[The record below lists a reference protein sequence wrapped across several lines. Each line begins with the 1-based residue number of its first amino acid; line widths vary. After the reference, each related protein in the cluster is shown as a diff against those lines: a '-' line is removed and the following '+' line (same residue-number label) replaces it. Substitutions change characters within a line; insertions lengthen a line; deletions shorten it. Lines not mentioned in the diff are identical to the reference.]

1 VTQVPPT
8 AGTIRGARRVGL
20 MPWSSG
26 LSRLSV
32 SQQDNLYGYLFLLPW
47 FVGMVAITLG
57 PILASLA
64 LAFTDYSILAA
75 PHWIGL
81 TNFVTMFTADARY
94 LTAVRT
100 TLTYV
105 AIAVPLVLV
114 WGLVLALLLN
124 QGLKLL
130 PLFRAVFY
138 IPSLLGTSVAVAIL
152 WYYIFG
158 KDGLINLALLRPLG
172 IQGQSYVG
180 DPSFALYT
188 LVALNLW
195 AFGSGMIIFLAGL
208 RQIPTELYEA
218 AELDGAGAWARFW
231 RMTLPL
237 LTPVLFFNAVLGLV
251 GGFQAFTSAFVISG
265 GTGGPA
271 DATLMY
277 QVYLYQRG
285 FVNLNMGYACAMA
298 WVLLTVIA
306 VCTGVLF
313 WSQKFWVF
321 YGEDR

>member
-1 VTQVPPT
+1 MDV
-8 AGTIRGARRVGL
+8 GARAAQPHTGFLRSLGI
-20 MPWSSG
+20 
-26 LSRLSV
+26 SRLSV

-47 FVGMVAITLG
+47 FVGMLAITIG

-64 LAFTDYSILAA
+64 LAFTDYSILSA
-75 PHWIGL
+75 PHWVGL
-81 TNFVTMFTADARY
+81 ANFGTMFTADPRY
-94 LTAVRT
+94 FSAVRT

-105 AIAVPLVLV
+105 GISVPLVLV
-114 WGLVLALLLN
+114 WGLLLALVLN

-130 PLFRAVFY
+130 PLFRAIFY
-138 IPSLLGTSVAVAIL
+138 IPSLLGSSVAVAIL
-152 WYYIFG
+152 WLYIFG
-158 KDGLINLALLRPLG
+158 KDGLINLALRPFG
-172 IQGQSYVG
+172 IQGPSYIG
-180 DPSFALYT
+180 NPSFALYT
-188 LVALNLW
+188 LVVLNLW

-218 AELDGAGAWARFW
+218 AQLDGAGAWAKFW
-231 RMTLPL
+231 RVTLPL
-237 LTPVLFFNAVLGLV
+237 LTPVLFFNAVLGLI
-251 GGFQAFTSAFVISG
+251 GGFQAFTSAFVVSN

-271 DATLMY
+271 DATLLY

-306 VCTGVLF
+306 VCTGALF
-313 WSQKFWVF
+313 WSSRFWVF

>member
-1 VTQVPPT
+1 MDANARIAPT
-8 AGTIRGARRVGL
+8 RARTLSWPG
-20 MPWSSG
+20 G
-26 LSRLSV
+26 LSRLTIG
-32 SQQDNLYGYLFLLPW
+32 QQENVYGYLFLLPW
-47 FVGMVAITLG
+47 FVGMIAITIG

-64 LAFTDYSILAA
+64 LAFTDYSILSA
-75 PHWIGL
+75 PHFIGL
-81 TNFVTMFTADARY
+81 ANFVSMFTADTRY
-94 LTAVRT
+94 FGSVRT

-105 AIAVPLVLV
+105 AVAVPLVLV
-114 WGLVLALLLN
+114 WGLILALVLN
-124 QGLKLL
+124 QGMRLM
-130 PLFRAVFY
+130 PVFRAIFY

-152 WYYIFG
+152 WYYMFSR
-158 KDGLINLALLRPLG
+158 DGLINLSLRPLG
-172 IQGQSYVG
+172 FQGPSYIG
-180 DPSFALYT
+180 NPDFALYT
-188 LVALNLW
+188 LVVLNLW

-208 RQIPTELYEA
+208 RQIPAELYEA
-218 AELDGAGAWARFW
+218 AELDGASRWARFW
-231 RMTLPL
+231 RITLPL

-251 GGFQAFTSAFVISG
+251 GGFQAFTSAFVISK

-306 VCTGVLF
+306 VCTGFLF
-313 WSQKFWVF
+313 WTSKYWVF

>member
-1 VTQVPPT
+1 MS
-8 AGTIRGARRVGL
+8 A
-20 MPWSSG
+20 SG
-26 LSRLSV
+26 
-32 SQQDNLYGYLFLLPW
+32 QDNLAAYLFLLPW
-47 FVGMVAITLG
+47 FVGMVAITIG

-64 LAFTDYSILAA
+64 LAFTDYSILSA
-75 PHWIGL
+75 PHFIGVA
-81 TNFVTMFTADARY
+81 NFVTMFTDDARY
-94 LTAVRT
+94 LTSVRT

-105 AIAVPLVLV
+105 AISVPLVLL
-114 WGLVLALLLN
+114 WGLFLALVLN
-124 QGLKLL
+124 QGMRLL
-130 PLFRAVFY
+130 PIFRAIFY

-152 WYYIFG
+152 WYYMFG

-172 IQGQSYVG
+172 IPGTSFVG

-188 LVALNLW
+188 LVVLNLW

-208 RQIPTELYEA
+208 RQIPIELYEA
-218 AELDGAGAWARFW
+218 AELDGASRWARFW
-231 RMTLPL
+231 RITLPL

-251 GGFQAFTSAFVISG
+251 GGLQAFTSAFVISG

-271 DATLMY
+271 DATLLY